1 MFSQHLHALKVIKTE
16 NGNHKMKQNKE
27 KKNFDINRQLGG
39 WSYNYLRNSSS
50 VSSATSVCCCVLFV
64 CPPYNISTMEET
76 SCQIPSGFLCM
87 ELLAAHQLVVR
98 KQQQRKQNNSNTFP
112 KFTQNLRI
120 ISTVSLLRAERVMV
134 SLPLKKPRGAF
145 KSQNCS
151 PNSVC
156 VVHFELSMLP
166 ACINDLTVNVR
177 CT

>member
-1 MFSQHLHALKVIKTE
+1 
-16 NGNHKMKQNKE
+16 MKQNKE
-27 KKNFDINRQLGG
+27 KKNFDINTQLGG
-39 WSYNYLRNSSS
+39 LELQLSAKFKFSEFSNERLLLCAFRFSSSYN
-50 VSSATSVCCCVLFV
+50 T
-64 CPPYNISTMEET
+64 STMEET

-98 KQQQRKQNNSNTFP
+98 KQQQRKQDNSNTFP
-112 KFTQNLRI
+112 KFTENLRI